1 MAPFVVFDLEARG
14 DGGTEDSCDEESKGE
29 GGEGVKSWMSSA

>member
-1 MAPFVVFDLEARG
+1 VAPFVLLDSGGRG
-14 DGGTEDSCDEESKGE
+14 DGRTEDSCDEEWKGE